1 MYLIR
6 LLITV
11 TFLFPQF
18 AMAVQPVLVAKLDPP
33 SLSLKPASFS
43 LQEKEKGLADG
54 SLEGEAVAEGL
65 PTGGKAGFGVVIGF
79 FTGFIGTGIGY
90 FVIGPASMTPVALE
104 KYNEG
109 NSDYKMGFKLGWD
122 KRLNPKSVMHS

>member
-1 MYLIR
+1 M
-6 LLITV
+6 
-11 TFLFPQF
+11 
-18 AMAVQPVLVAKLDPP
+18 
-33 SLSLKPASFS
+33 KPASFS

-122 KRLNPKSVMHS
+122 KKTQSKKRNAFLGGGALGTLAIVLVLANAQSN